1 MSTVM
6 PLDVF
11 SNEIEEHPYQKK
23 LKKQLKQK
31 KAEQANIAAKSQINT
46 SSETM
51 QLNVQAFLGTEQS
64 KAYYEDR
71 FESDQ
76 EREDSIEESSID
88 MAQPDTR
95 RFDPSKLWRLIS
107 YKLNDKQRLNQ
118 LKQSY
123 QDTLQQYYSHNDILS
138 QFSSFKASVLG
149 KILDKSGVDANECK
163 KIRQSV
169 KKQVCEENKHL
180 MAENI
185 YHMELSELLYGKK
198 KQTRP
203 QRAKMLLMQQK
214 LLYQMQKIDSSYWSK
229 ERLLEEKITQSKKI
243 REELVDERKNL
254 RYFVDQLFPDSIVG
268 KVNTTAEH
276 IYLKDSEKKHV

>member
-1 MSTVM
+1 MNSAI
-6 PLDVF
+6 PLELLA
-11 SNEIEEHPYQKK
+11 NEFEEHPYQKK
-23 LKKQLKQK
+23 LKKDLKQK
-31 KAEQANIAAKSQINT
+31 KAEQARLANQTNVT
-46 SSETM
+46 PSSETV
-51 QLNVQAFLGTEQS
+51 QQNVQAFLGTEHS
-64 KAYYEDR
+64 KSYYEDR
-71 FESDQ
+71 FESDT
-76 EREDSIEESSID
+76 ETKENIEEASADTIL
-88 MAQPDTR
+88 PDTR

-107 YKLNDKQRLNQ
+107 YKLNDKQRINQ

-123 QDTLQQYYSHNDILS
+123 HDTLQQYYSHNDILS

-149 KILDKSGVDANECK
+149 KILDKSGVDAAECK

-169 KKQVCEENKHL
+169 KKQVFEENKHL

-185 YHMELSELLYGKK
+185 YHLELSELLYGKK
-198 KQTRP
+198 KNTRP

-214 LLYQMQKIDSSYWSK
+214 LLYQMQKMDNSYWNK

-276 IYLKDSEKKHV
+276 IYLQDSEKKDA